1 MKTVILLQAV
11 IAFSIGILSLLIVY
25 RLLNSFLRKRH
36 QIDERNTAYGIFQ
49 TGIILATALILS
61 HVIDPGISAIRF
73 LNQGT
78 LTLHST
84 LLSLGYV
91 VLFTCIGIFFTFL
104 TIAAGVAALFQMTH
118 VQEWEELKKNNTTI
132 ALISAAVIVGLSL
145 IVDNYVGLLCE
156 VIVPY
161 PDVLNIR

>member
-1 MKTVILLQAV
+1 
-11 IAFSIGILSLLIVY
+11 
-25 RLLNSFLRKRH
+25 
-36 QIDERNTAYGIFQ
+36 
-49 TGIILATALILS
+49 
-61 HVIDPGISAIRF
+61 
-73 LNQGT
+73 
-78 LTLHST
+78 
-84 LLSLGYV
+84 
-91 VLFTCIGIFFTFL
+91 
-104 TIAAGVAALFQMTH
+104 MTH